1 MDWIA
6 ILGAV
11 GVPTILGAVIPF
23 LVTRHY
29 KKQDKK
35 MEEQDDTR
43 ERLEDLEE
51 EHSKLYKQHQDD
63 LEKINKELLSI
74 KEILI
79 ILKNSE
85 QAMLRD
91 RIIQAYNHYYKEK
104 KFMPIY
110 ARESLNNMYQEYHNL
125 GGNGVIEDL
134 VKKLYELPTEPV
146 GGYKLEYDMK
156 L

>member
-6 ILGAV
+6 ILGAI
-11 GVPTILGAVIPF
+11 GVPTILGTVIPF

-29 KKQDKK
+29 KKKDEKELEK
-35 MEEQDDTR
+35 DDTR
-43 ERLEDLEE
+43 DRLK
-51 EHSKLYKQHQDD
+51 S
-63 LEKINKELLSI
+63 LEKEHKNLAERHELDLDNINRELSNI
-74 KEILI
+74 KDILI

-110 ARESLNNMYQEYHNL
+110 ARESLDHMYQEYHNL

-134 VKKLYELPTEPV
+134 VKKLYELPTEPDE
-146 GGYKLEYDMK
+146 EYMDDMELK
-156 L
+156 